1 MPDVLFYELIS
12 SSEPGRSRC
21 FSKLPQS
28 ANPIPITKHIGAL
41 LKKELTTHKPA
52 GLPSENIEELNYR
65 FNPNLSK
72 GQYDLSISDIETM
85 REIESE
91 LNSDI
96 SALITKSDTIE
107 TMFPDINKG
116 SDDARNGFI
125 EEIERFIA
133 ENREEMAGFLG
144 KLELPG
150 QDVIPDQSVLNES
163 WALFR
168 WLQVNLLFSLD
179 IRRRYGEI
187 SFSEL
192 TNKQRTDFEHDV
204 LDAHYLIQ
212 GVLQGA
218 FATKEKKL
226 IRFFN
231 LLCPDGILV
240 TD

>member
-1 MPDVLFYELIS
+1 MMLETVLY
-12 SSEPGRSRC
+12 
-21 FSKLPQS
+21 
-28 ANPIPITKHIGAL
+28 
-41 LKKELTTHKPA
+41 
-52 GLPSENIEELNYR
+52 
-65 FNPNLSK
+65 
-72 GQYDLSISDIETM
+72 
-85 REIESE
+85 
-91 LNSDI
+91 
-96 SALITKSDTIE
+96 
-107 TMFPDINKG
+107 
-116 SDDARNGFI
+116 

-133 ENREEMAGFLG
+133 ENTEEMAGFLG

-192 TNKQRTDFEHDV
+192 TNKQHTDFEHDV